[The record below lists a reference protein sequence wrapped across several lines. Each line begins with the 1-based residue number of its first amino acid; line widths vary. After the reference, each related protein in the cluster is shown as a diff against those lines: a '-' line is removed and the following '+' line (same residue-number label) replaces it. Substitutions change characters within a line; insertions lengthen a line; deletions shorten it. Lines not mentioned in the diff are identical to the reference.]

1 MAIRKVNY
9 PNFSKKKLKLNQKIR
24 LSHYGVNTYES
35 NTGKDPVVRGLKFQ
49 TLSFGRGSNFEFA
62 IDPKK

>member
-9 PNFSKKKLKLNQKIR
+9 PNFSKKTKIKPKIR

-35 NTGKDPVVRGLKFQ
+35 NTGKDPVVRGCKI
-49 TLSFGRGSNFEFA
+49 SNSLIWEG
-62 IDPKK
+62 K

>member
-35 NTGKDPVVRGLKFQ
+35 NTGKDPVVRGCKI
-49 TLSFGRGSNFEFA
+49 SNSLIWEG
-62 IDPKK
+62 K